1 MEHPILIIGHISGIG
16 KALTNLLCRQ
26 GIGVIGV
33 SRSEVNEAF
42 STLQSLQKS
51 VFDLTEYDLP
61 TALSGV
67 IYCPGSI
74 NLKPFRSL
82 KINDFND
89 DFETNALGAVYVLQ
103 LAEKALKAGKGSVVL
118 FSTIAVAQGM
128 PFHASVAMAKGAIE
142 GLTRSL
148 AAEWAPTVRVN
159 AIAPSLTDTPL
170 ASKLLGNDARAQ
182 AAADRHP
189 LKRIGRAEEMA
200 ELAQYLLGASWIS
213 GEIIGLSGGMGHIRL

>member
-1 MEHPILIIGHISGIG
+1 MVSE

-103 LAEKALKAGKGSVVL
+103 LAEKALKAGKGRRRAL
-118 FSTIAVAQGM
+118 FHHCCRAG
-128 PFHASVAMAKGAIE
+128 HAFSCLCGDGE
-142 GLTRSL
+142 R
-148 AAEWAPTVRVN
+148 
-159 AIAPSLTDTPL
+159 
-170 ASKLLGNDARAQ
+170 
-182 AAADRHP
+182 RH
-189 LKRIGRAEEMA
+189 
-200 ELAQYLLGASWIS
+200 
-213 GEIIGLSGGMGHIRL
+213 